1 MSLGVKTLDGK
12 VAPVRVGLAAV
23 AAGEDFNRIV
33 SRALQEAVSQGDGAD
48 SSQSPA
54 WSGC

>member
-1 MSLGVKTLDGK
+1 MSLGIKTLDGQ

-54 WSGC
+54 WSGY